1 MSLIGLLVGLLII
14 CVVLW
19 AARALMAAF
28 SIEDPI
34 RTVIY
39 VILVIIILVWL
50 LGALGFNNGLG
61 SFRLR

>member
-1 MSLIGLLVGLLII
+1 MSLIGLLVALLII

-39 VILVIIILVWL
+39 VIIVIIVLVWL
-50 LGALGFNNGLG
+50 VGALGYGGFG
-61 SFRLR
+61 SLRLR

>member
-1 MSLIGLLVGLLII
+1 MSLIALLVGLLVI

-19 AARALMAAF
+19 AARALMTAF

-50 LGALGFNNGLG
+50 LNWLGVGGLG
-61 SFRLR
+61 NLRLR